1 MQRENGSQGSD
12 EEVEG
17 HLGRE
22 DLEEPR
28 RRDEVPIPAEPVNQ
42 EDLTEIIGA
51 TRPNPF
57 RVRDGGE
64 ASIVPS

>member
-17 HLGRE
+17 HLGPG

-28 RRDEVPIPAEPVNQ
+28 RRDEVPIPAEPMK
-42 EDLTEIIGA
+42 
-51 TRPNPF
+51 
-57 RVRDGGE
+57 
-64 ASIVPS
+64 